1 MSGWVRTSRS
11 IIDHPLFAGEAF
23 SKRDAW
29 QWIIIKAAWK
39 ETSHR
44 IGNDLHDVPRGSV
57 FVTVRQLMSEWKWGN
72 TKVSGFLKALEKQD
86 MVQIENKTGKT
97 LITVCNYSKYQDAN
111 DFARQEQ
118 DAEQDSG
125 KTAARQE
132 QDTKER
138 NKQNNNNKTTLP
150 DARAMCAALGITD
163 ETKSVGL
170 LSLSEPIHWLSSGC
184 DMEMDILPTL
194 RQMAARGKV
203 VTSWA
208 YCSKAVFEARDKR
221 LAPRPEITT
230 PIQGASNGYRAK
242 PKSVAAIAM
251 ERSRQAEGA

>member
-39 ETSHR
+39 DTSHR
-44 IGNDLHDVPRGSV
+44 VGNDLHNVPRGSV
-57 FVTVRQLMSEWKWGN
+57 FVTIRQLMKEWQWGN

-97 LITVCNYSKYQDAN
+97 LITVCNYSKYQDAE
-111 DFARQEQ
+111 DFPRQEQ
-118 DAEQDSG
+118 DANQDKN

-132 QDTKER
+132 QDTKET
-138 NKQNNNNKTTLP
+138 NKQNNNNTTLP

-163 ETKSVGL
+163 ETKSIGL

-194 RQMAARGKV
+194 RQIAARGKV
-203 VTSWA
+203 VTSWG

-221 LAPRPEITT
+221 LAPSPSIS
-230 PIQGASNGYRAK
+230 IQNYQPKTSK
-242 PKSVAAIAM
+242 PSVASIAL
-251 ERSRQAEGA
+251 RNAVNG